1 MYEKIRRSF
10 RIWCNLI
17 TTNFANKAKYGE
29 NTTVEKIIC
38 DEGQRMIDREIN

>member
-1 MYEKIRRSF
+1 MRKSEGLSVYGVNK
-10 RIWCNLI
+10 

-38 DEGQRMIDREIN
+38 DEGQRIVDREIN